1 MILPIFS
8 CRALKVRYTSTMTK
22 KKILVVED
30 SPYLA
35 ESLSDMLDIKGHEA
49 IIAPTGRDG
58 VTMAIEQQPDLIL
71 LDIRLPD
78 IDGYEVYRR
87 IRENDWG
94 KNANIM
100 VLTASESTENISK
113 NIDLPKEDVLFK
125 PEWSVT
131 DLLAKIEEKLS

>member
-1 MILPIFS
+1 ME
-8 CRALKVRYTSTMTK
+8 K
-22 KKILVVED
+22 KSVLIIED

-35 ESLSDMLDIKGHEA
+35 ESLVDMITMRGFGA
-49 IIAPTGRDG
+49 TIAPNGREG
-58 VTMAIEQQPDLIL
+58 VNLAIENKPDLIL

-94 KNANIM
+94 AKAKIM

-113 NIDLPKEDVLFK
+113 NIDLPPELILFK
-125 PEWSVT
+125 PEWSVK
-131 DLLAKIEEKLS
+131 DLLEKIEAQINS

>member
-1 MILPIFS
+1 ME
-8 CRALKVRYTSTMTK
+8 K

-35 ESLSDMLDIKGHEA
+35 ESLVDMLDIKGFA
-49 IIAPTGRDG
+49 ALTAPTGRDG
-58 VTMAIEQQPDLIL
+58 VTIAIEQQPDLIL

-87 IRENDWG
+87 IRENSWG
-94 KNANIM
+94 AKAKII

-113 NIDLPKEDVLFK
+113 NIDLPKADVLFK
-125 PEWSVT
+125 PDWSIP
-131 DLLAKIEEKLS
+131 DLLKKIEEKLA